1 VGDDGAVGGE
11 VKVERST
18 EIGAAPERV
27 YEVVMDPRRLEDWV
41 SIHESL
47 IEAPRGELKE
57 GAELVQCLKLAG
69 RRFNVH
75 WKVVE
80 DDCPNRVVWEGQ
92 GPVHSHAKVIYGLE
106 RNGDGGTRFSYMNQY
121 DLPGGPLGRLA
132 GRTVAGVAR
141 KEADKSLERLK
152 KLLE

>member
-1 VGDDGAVGGE
+1 M
-11 VKVERST
+11 KVERST

-27 YEVVMDPRRLEDWV
+27 YEVVMDPARLEDWV

-47 IEAPRGELKE
+47 IESPGGGLKK
-57 GAELVQCLKLAG
+57 GSELVQCLKLAG
-69 RRFNVH
+69 RKFNVH

-80 DDCPNRVVWEGQ
+80 DDHPKRVVWEGQ

-106 RNGDGGTRFSYMNQY
+106 RNGDGGTRFSYVNEY
-121 DLPGGPLGRLA
+121 DLPGGPLGKLA

-141 KEADKSLERLK
+141 READKSLQRLK

>member
-1 VGDDGAVGGE
+1 VR
-11 VKVERST
+11 VERST

-27 YEVVMDPRRLEDWV
+27 YEVVMDAARLEDWV

-47 IEAPRGELKE
+47 LEAPSGELKE
-57 GAELVQCLKLAG
+57 GSELVQCLKLAG
-69 RRFNVH
+69 RKFNVH

-80 DDCPNRVVWEGQ
+80 DDRPNRVVWEGQ
-92 GPVHSHAKVIYGLE
+92 GPVHSHAKVMYELE
-106 RNGDGGTRFSYMNQY
+106 RNGHGGTRFSYMNQY
-121 DLPGGPLGRLA
+121 DLPGGPLGKLA

-141 KEADKSLERLK
+141 KEVDRSLERLK

>member
-1 VGDDGAVGGE
+1 VR
-11 VKVERST
+11 VERST

-27 YEVVMDPRRLEDWV
+27 YEVVMDPARLEDWV

-47 IEAPRGELKE
+47 IESPGGGLKK
-57 GAELVQCLKLAG
+57 GSELVQCLKLAG
-69 RRFNVH
+69 RKFNVH

-80 DDCPNRVVWEGQ
+80 DDHPKRVVWEGQ

-106 RNGDGGTRFSYMNQY
+106 RNGDGGTRFSYVNEY
-121 DLPGGPLGRLA
+121 DLPGGPLGKLA

-141 KEADKSLERLK
+141 READKSLQRLK

>member
-1 VGDDGAVGGE
+1 VR
-11 VKVERST
+11 VERTT
-18 EIGAAPERV
+18 EIGAPPERV
-27 YEVVMDPRRLEDWV
+27 HEVVMDAARLEDWV

-47 IEAPRGELKE
+47 LEAPAGELKE
-57 GAELVQCLKLAG
+57 GSELVQCLKLAG
-69 RRFNVH
+69 RKFNVH

-80 DDCPNRVVWEGQ
+80 DDYPNRVVWEGQ

-106 RNGDGGTRFSYMNQY
+106 RNGHGGTRFSYMNQY
-121 DLPGGPLGRLA
+121 DLPGGPIGKLA

-141 KEADKSLERLK
+141 KEADRSLERLK

>member
-1 VGDDGAVGGE
+1 VN
-11 VKVERST
+11 VERST
-18 EIGAAPERV
+18 EISAPPERV
-27 YEVVMDPRRLEDWV
+27 YQVVMDPARLEDWV

-57 GAELVQCLKLAG
+57 GSELVQCLKLAG

-92 GPVHSHAKVIYGLE
+92 GPIHSHAKVIYGLE

-121 DLPGGPLGRLA
+121 DLPGGPLGKLA
-132 GRTVAGVAR
+132 GRTVAGVAGR
-141 KEADKSLERLK
+141 EADKSLERLK
-152 KLLE
+152 KLVE

>member
-1 VGDDGAVGGE
+1 

-18 EIGAAPERV
+18 EIGAPPEQV
-27 YEVVMDPRRLEDWV
+27 YEVVMDPARLEDWV

-47 IEAPRGELKE
+47 IDAPGGGLKK
-57 GAELVQCLKLAG
+57 GSELVQCLKVAG
-69 RRFNVH
+69 RKFNVH

-80 DDCPNRVVWEGQ
+80 DDCPTRVVWEGQ

-106 RNGDGGTRFSYMNQY
+106 RNGDGGTRFSYTNEY
-121 DLPGGPLGRLA
+121 DLPGGPIGKLA

-141 KEADKSLERLK
+141 KEADRSLERLK

>member
-1 VGDDGAVGGE
+1 VR
-11 VKVERST
+11 VERST
-18 EIGAAPERV
+18 EIDTAPERV
-27 YEVVMDPRRLEDWV
+27 YEVVMDPRRLADWV

-47 IEAPRGELKE
+47 IEAPGGELKE
-57 GAELVQCLKLAG
+57 GSELVQCLKLAG
-69 RRFNVH
+69 RKFNVH

-80 DDCPNRVVWEGQ
+80 DNCPKRVVWQGQ

-106 RNGDGGTRFSYMNQY
+106 PNGDGGTRFSYTNEY
-121 DLPGGPLGRLA
+121 DLPGGPLGKLA

-141 KEADKSLERLK
+141 READKSLERLK